1 MFRWACRRL
10 CPQFFFSSAAPS
22 YTYLATRD
30 SRLASEHRLAK
41 ASFSGRVMHGSH
53 GRHGRAFLAWSCS
66 ATSSLPPAGTSTLG
80 TGTVQST
87 EETEKKC
94 MRARNKV
101 TVVVYFVTAHCA
113 NPEENQDWAA
123 TDDAVASVVSICG
136 QLESERV
143 VRE

>member
-1 MFRWACRRL
+1 MAVFLGLAVRLRHCRR
-10 CPQFFFSSAAPS
+10 PV
-22 YTYLATRD
+22 
-30 SRLASEHRLAK
+30 
-41 ASFSGRVMHGSH
+41 RV
-53 GRHGRAFLAWSCS
+53 
-66 ATSSLPPAGTSTLG
+66 LG

>member
-1 MFRWACRRL
+1 
-10 CPQFFFSSAAPS
+10 
-22 YTYLATRD
+22 
-30 SRLASEHRLAK
+30 
-41 ASFSGRVMHGSH
+41 
-53 GRHGRAFLAWSCS
+53 
-66 ATSSLPPAGTSTLG
+66 
-80 TGTVQST
+80 
-87 EETEKKC
+87 